1 MPFCLGVGET
11 FKKGVG
17 NMNKALNW
25 TATLGL
31 TTALLVSSVPMA
43 TAVVAEETPATSI
56 EQRVDAK
63 LASMTLEQKLGQMIM
78 PDFRLWNGAN
88 HTALATDV
96 ARVVDRFD
104 LGGVILFAC
113 LLYTSPSPRDRQK
126 SRMPSSA

>member
-1 MPFCLGVGET
+1 
-11 FKKGVG
+11 
-17 NMNKALNW
+17 MNKALNW

-43 TAVVAEETPATSI
+43 NAVVAEETPAPSI

-63 LASMTLEQKLGQMIM
+63 LDSMTLEQKLGQMIM

-104 LGGVILFAC
+104 LGGVILFAE
-113 LLYTSPSPRDRQK
+113 T
-126 SRMPSSA
+126 